1 MRHHQSPRAGYSLM
15 EAMVALFVLAI
26 SATALLLATRSHI
39 DGVGDLENRVTAQW
53 VAENRLVEL
62 GLGDPSAQSGN
73 VEMMGRDWVV
83 TVKQRP
89 TDDPDLMAVEITVS
103 LGGQPDVHAR
113 LHGFIDKGGAV

>member
-1 MRHHQSPRAGYSLM
+1 M

-62 GLGDPSAQSGN
+62 GLGDPAAQSGN
-73 VEMMGRDWVV
+73 VEMMGRDWLV
-83 TVKQRP
+83 TVTQRS

-103 LGGQPDVHAR
+103 LGGQTDVHAR
-113 LHGFIDKGGAV
+113 LHGFIDKGAAV